1 MKPFVTFSRR
11 FIIGLFAFL
20 MLTFLVTSFLSTAR
34 ITQQE
39 TMDYGWDAWWLH
51 ALVLTVAGG
60 LLWLLAPK
68 LEQAGVLRVTWRVH
82 PPENQRK
89 SATEACA
96 LGAAIPHCV
105 RGSLL
110 LVTWHHHRMP
120 SATRRLSGKGRCVL
134 SGRELA
140 RGL

>member
-1 MKPFVTFSRR
+1 MTGRQAKSPKAEEYLPRE
-11 FIIGLFAFL
+11 A
-20 MLTFLVTSFLSTAR
+20 
-34 ITQQE
+34 
-39 TMDYGWDAWWLH
+39 YP
-51 ALVLTVAGG
+51 
-60 LLWLLAPK
+60 LAPK

-96 LGAAIPHCV
+96 LRAAIPHCV